1 MAVSVG
7 EKLAETAFCVG
18 YELGASL
25 ALEIGVRDV
34 FGTYAGEREFVG
46 KWLELAIHD
55 LGRDRSHTMV
65 LPLIL
70 IQKAS
75 TLFHLC

>member
-25 ALEIGVRDV
+25 ALESGVRDV
-34 FGTYAGEREFVG
+34 GGACAGERELVREG
-46 KWLELAIHD
+46 LELAVDD
-55 LGRDRSHTMV
+55 LGRDRFHTVV